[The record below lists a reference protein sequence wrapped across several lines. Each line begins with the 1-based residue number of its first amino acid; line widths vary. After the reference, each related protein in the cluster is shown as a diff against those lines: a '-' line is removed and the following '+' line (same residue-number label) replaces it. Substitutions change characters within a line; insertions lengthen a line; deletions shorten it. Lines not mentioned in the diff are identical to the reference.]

1 MKNKI
6 LILVDYNNFLRSAFR
21 DSSSINLDTIQTIFK
36 KNDFEIDICSYQ
48 EVMKRTVKL
57 KNKFIW
63 YGSSDFVSY
72 KEYIEDILLY
82 LKDDN
87 ILIPPFDIFRSHNNK
102 GYQGLLRKKLSL
114 PILQETYF
122 GTLEELESIIDTINF
137 PIVLKGT
144 KGSGSKNVRLMHNDQ
159 QLLRIVKRQSRKPS
173 YLIDLSKRYL
183 KRYAFTGKYTYD
195 NSRESL
201 YYENF
206 VLQEFIPGLSND
218 WKVLIFFDKYYVFE
232 RKVRNKDFR
241 ASGSGKFFYREFNLD
256 MLDFCKEIFYKLQT
270 PWISLDVCFDGTKY
284 HLIEYQGINF
294 GSIGLRNAPY
304 YFVQGKDKTWQKLY
318 EKSDLSTEYAQ
329 SVVKHIKNLAHP

>member
-1 MKNKI
+1 
-6 LILVDYNNFLRSAFR
+6 
-21 DSSSINLDTIQTIFK
+21 
-36 KNDFEIDICSYQ
+36 
-48 EVMKRTVKL
+48 
-57 KNKFIW
+57 
-63 YGSSDFVSY
+63 
-72 KEYIEDILLY
+72 
-82 LKDDN
+82 
-87 ILIPPFDIFRSHNNK
+87 LIPPFDIFRSHNNK

-122 GTLEELESIIDTINF
+122 GTLEELKSIIDTINF

-144 KGSGSKNVRLMHNDQ
+144 KGSGSKNVSLMHNEQ
-159 QLLRIVKRQSRKPS
+159 QLLRIVRKQSRKSS

-218 WKVLIFFDKYYVFE
+218 WKVLIFFDKYYVLE
-232 RKVRNKDFR
+232 RQIRTNDFR

-256 MLDFCKEIFYKLQT
+256 MLDFCKEIFNKLQT

-294 GSIGLRNAPY
+294 GPTTLLKAPY
-304 YFVQGKDKTWQKLY
+304 YFMQSNDKTWQKIH

-329 SVVKHIKNLAHP
+329 SFVKYVKNLAHP